1 MGLFDRFTNEKKG
14 AGPDPALLELL
25 EEGQAAREQGHTV
38 RALQLFGTLVE
49 RSQEQKNVAM
59 EAAALQQRG
68 VTWDLSG
75 DSERAE
81 ADVRS
86 AIALN
91 KSLASEHTS
100 SVLRQDFHALGV
112 ILSGRGEHDGAL
124 TAFTE
129 SARWA
134 EKAGEMENADK
145 AFINVALM
153 HHALGHRE
161 RALELLEGTLR
172 SDRVRTITAAVHAAL
187 LVEWLCESGRIDDA
201 MATCQEAL
209 VQSAYWRT
217 KHSMGRIGDDALG
230 AIVESAADAQ
240 LHLVRRL
247 VEQGRAADARERLAQ
262 LLDWGEQLGIG
273 GLEGPVTA
281 LRQELQLGG

>member
-14 AGPDPALLELL
+14 DGPDPALLALL
-25 EEGQAAREQGHTV
+25 EQGQAAREQGHTL

-49 RSQEQKNVAM
+49 RAQEQGNVAM

-75 DSERAE
+75 DTERAE

-91 KSLASEHTS
+91 RTLTGERAA

-112 ILSGRGEHDGAL
+112 ILSGRGDHDAAL

-145 AFINVALM
+145 ALINVALM

-161 RALELLEGTLR
+161 RALELLEDTLR
-172 SDRVRTITAAVHAAL
+172 SERPRTVTASVHAAL
-187 LVEWLCESGRIDDA
+187 LVEWLGEQGRLEDALATGQESLA
-201 MATCQEAL
+201 KA
-209 VQSAYWRT
+209 AYWRT
-217 KHSMGRIGDDALG
+217 KHSMGRISDDALG
-230 AIVESAADAQ
+230 AIVEAAAEAQ
-240 LHLVRRL
+240 LHLTRRL
-247 VEQGRAADARERLAQ
+247 VDANRPDEARQHLTQ

-273 GLEGPVTA
+273 GLQGPVDD
-281 LRQELQLGG
+281 LRRELRLGA

>member
-1 MGLFDRFTNEKKG
+1 MGLFDRFPNQKKR

-25 EEGQAAREQGHTV
+25 EEGQAAREQGHIV
-38 RALQLFGTLVE
+38 RALQRFGTLVE
-49 RSQEQKNVAM
+49 RSQEQQNVAM

-91 KSLASEHTS
+91 KTLADERAH

-134 EKAGEMENADK
+134 ERAGEMENADK
-145 AFINVALM
+145 ALINVALM
-153 HHALGHRE
+153 HHALGHKD
-161 RALELLEGTLR
+161 RALELLEDTLR
-172 SDRVRTITAAVHAAL
+172 SERPRTVTAAVHAAL
-187 LVEWLCESGRIDDA
+187 LVEWLSEAGRLDDA
-201 MATCQEAL
+201 MAVCHEAL
-209 VQSAYWRT
+209 VKGAYWRS
-217 KHSMGRIGDDALG
+217 KHAMGRVGDDALG
-230 AIVESAADAQ
+230 AIVEAAAEAQ
-240 LHLVRRL
+240 LHITRRL
-247 VEQGRAADARERLAQ
+247 ANAGQLEKARQCLAQ

-273 GLEGPVTA
+273 GLQQPVDGIRA
-281 LRQELQLGG
+281 ELDL

>member
-1 MGLFDRFTNEKKG
+1 MSLFDRFSNEKKG
-14 AGPDPALLELL
+14 AGPDPTLLALL
-25 EEGQAAREQGHTV
+25 EEGQQARQTGHTL
-38 RALQLFGTLVE
+38 RALQLFGSLIE
-49 RSQEQKNVAM
+49 RSQEQGNVAM

-91 KSLASEHTS
+91 QTLPGTHTH

-124 TAFTE
+124 AAFTE

-145 AFINVALM
+145 ALINVALM
-153 HHALGHRE
+153 HHALGQ
-161 RALELLEGTLR
+161 RARGLDILEDTLR
-172 SDRVRTITAAVHAAL
+172 SERPRTVTAAVHAAL
-187 LVEWLCESGRIDDA
+187 LIEWLCEAGRVDDA
-201 MATCQEAL
+201 MDVCAEAL
-209 VQSAYWRT
+209 ARSAYWRT
-217 KHSMGRIGDDALG
+217 KHGMGRLADDALG
-230 AIVESAADAQ
+230 AIVEAAADGQ
-240 LHLVRRL
+240 LHLCRRL
-247 VEQGRAADARERLAQ
+247 VEAGRKPEARERLDQ
-262 LLDWGEQLGIG
+262 LLDWGQQLGLG
-273 GLEGPVTA
+273 GLDGPVEA
-281 LRQELQLGG
+281 LRQELRL